1 MRAKQSSTASG
12 MYCRSEP
19 LTTPIPICADSLLH
33 CGVCVTPNHRR
44 ARSGPGTALDEGL
57 LHDARNLMGAIRL
70 NCDLLSMPGV
80 LKPEHHHY
88 AEELSLLSKR
98 SETLIEHLIQ
108 LLTQEEA
115 DGLAEDT
122 SSKTAN
128 VDSTFGAEAQIAG
141 ADAVGSLVSPPKPV
155 SLRGAA
161 AASTERMEKGAKL

>member
-1 MRAKQSSTASG
+1 
-12 MYCRSEP
+12 
-19 LTTPIPICADSLLH
+19 
-33 CGVCVTPNHRR
+33 
-44 ARSGPGTALDEGL
+44 
-57 LHDARNLMGAIRL
+57 MGAIRL

-128 VDSTFGAEAQIAG
+128 VDSAFGAEAQIAG